1 MAILLSGQGLS
12 KSFGARTLFDDI
24 SLEVGDGERLGL
36 IGPNGSGKSTLLK
49 ILAGALEPDHGTCT
63 RRKGLRTGYLPQ
75 EDVFPAGFTIE
86 QVLQAALADL
96 HLEDYECD
104 HRVAAM
110 ISRFEFADRT
120 TPADK
125 LSGGWR
131 KRLALARE
139 LVREPDV
146 LMLDEPTNHLD
157 LEGILWLEKLL
168 KNASFAVV
176 VVSHDRY
183 LLENATNRVVELSRA
198 YPQGYFRAAGNY
210 SEFLVKREEFLEA
223 QARQQETLQ
232 NLVKR
237 EIEWLRRGPQAR
249 TTKSQSR
256 IDRAGDMIAGLRDLK
271 ERNSQNKT
279 ADIEFTDT
287 GRNAN
292 KLLTVRDLQMGFG
305 DKQLFKKLNFTLA
318 PGDRLGLL
326 GSNGSGKTTLIRL
339 LMGQLQ
345 PQAGEI
351 KQARS
356 LKLVWFDQ
364 KREQINRDVTLREA
378 LCPLGGDSVVYRGS
392 PVHVSAWAQRF
403 LFQKEQLDT
412 LVSKLSG
419 GEQARILI
427 ANLMLQAAD
436 ILLLDEPTNDLDIP
450 SLEVLEESLSQ
461 FPGAIILIT
470 HDRYLLDRLSTEV
483 LGLDGRGN
491 ANLYGDY
498 LQWLAADR
506 ARESAEAEAE
516 KSKKAAASP
525 PPEKQTPAKAKPAK
539 LSYQLQREY
548 DAIQDKIAE
557 AEARVETLHEEVGL
571 LANTGTDYKQL
582 SAKSVELDAATKA
595 VEALYHRWEE
605 LETLRGG

>member
-1 MAILLSGQGLS
+1 MAILLSSQGLS

-24 SLEVGDGERLGL
+24 ALEVSDGERLGL

-49 ILAGALEPDHGTCT
+49 ILAGALEPDHGTVT

-75 EDVFPAGFTIE
+75 EDVFPAGLTIE
-86 QVLQAALADL
+86 QVLQAALAE
-96 HLEDYECD
+96 HPLEDYERE
-104 HRVAAM
+104 HRVAVTV
-110 ISRFEFADRT
+110 SKFEFADRT
-120 TPADK
+120 ALAET

-131 KRLALARE
+131 KRLALARA
-139 LVREPDV
+139 LIQEPDV

-157 LEGILWLEKLL
+157 LEGILWLEKFL
-168 KNASFAVV
+168 KNAPFAVV

-183 LLENATNRVVELSRA
+183 LLENATNRVVELSAA

-279 ADIEFTDT
+279 ADIEFSDT

-292 KLLTVRDLQMGFG
+292 KLLTVRDLEMGFG
-305 DKQLFKKLNFTLA
+305 DRKLFKKLNFTLA

-326 GSNGSGKTTLIRL
+326 GSNGSGKTTLVRL
-339 LMGQLQ
+339 LMGQLE
-345 PQAGEI
+345 PQAGGI
-351 KQARS
+351 KQARN

-378 LCPLGGDSVVYRGS
+378 LCPTGGDSVVYQGS

-403 LFQKEQLDT
+403 LFRKEQLDT
-412 LVSKLSG
+412 VVGKLSG

-427 ANLMLQAAD
+427 ANLMLQPAD

-461 FPGAIILIT
+461 FPGAIVLIT
-470 HDRYLLDRLSTEV
+470 HDRYLLDRLSTDV

-491 ANLYGDY
+491 ADLYADY
-498 LQWLAADR
+498 TQWLAADR
-506 ARESAEAEAE
+506 ARGEAEAE
-516 KSKKAAASP
+516 VEKAKKPAAAP
-525 PPEKQTPAKAKPAK
+525 PPREKPKAAK

-548 DAIQDKIAE
+548 DGIQDKIAA
-557 AEARVETLHEEVGL
+557 AEAKVETLHEEVGL

-582 SAKSVELDAATKA
+582 AAKSTELDAATKA
-595 VEALYHRWEE
+595 VDTLYQRWEE
-605 LETLRGG
+605 LEALRGGG

>member
-12 KSFGARTLFDDI
+12 KSFGARTLFEDI
-24 SLEVGDGERLGL
+24 ALEVGEGERLGL

-49 ILAGALEPDHGTCT
+49 ILAGALEPDLGTCS

-75 EDVFPAGFTIE
+75 EDVFPSGFTIE
-86 QVLQAALADL
+86 QVLQAALAE
-96 HLEDYECD
+96 HSLEDYERD

-110 ISRFEFADRT
+110 VSRFEFADRT
-120 TPADK
+120 ALAET

-139 LVREPDV
+139 LIQEPDV
-146 LMLDEPTNHLD
+146 LLLDEPTNHLD

-168 KNASFAVV
+168 KNAQFAVV

-183 LLENATNRVVELSRA
+183 LLENAANRVVELSRA

-237 EIEWLRRGPQAR
+237 EVEWLRRGPQAR

-256 IDRAGDMIAGLRDLK
+256 IDRAGNMIAGLKDLK
-271 ERNSQNKT
+271 ERNSQNK
-279 ADIEFTDT
+279 AVEIEFSDT

-292 KLLTVRDLQMGFG
+292 KLLTVRDLEMGFG
-305 DKQLFKKLNFTLA
+305 DRKLFRKLNFTLA

-326 GSNGSGKTTLIRL
+326 GANGSGKTTLIRL
-339 LMGQLQ
+339 LMGQLE
-345 PQAGEI
+345 PHAGEI
-351 KQARS
+351 KQARRLS
-356 LKLVWFDQ
+356 LVWFDQ
-364 KREQINRDVTLREA
+364 KREQINREVTLREA
-378 LCPLGGDSVVYRGS
+378 LCTQGDSVVYQGNV
-392 PVHVSAWAQRF
+392 VHVSAWAQRF
-403 LFQKEQLDT
+403 LFRKEQLDT
-412 LVSKLSG
+412 VVGKLSG

-427 ANLMLQAAD
+427 ANLMLQPAD

-491 ANLYGDY
+491 GNLYADY
-498 LQWLAADR
+498 TQWLAADR
-506 ARESAEAEAE
+506 AREATDAEAE
-516 KSKKAAASP
+516 KPKKQAASSTR
-525 PPEKQTPAKAKPAK
+525 EKAKPVK
-539 LSYQLQREY
+539 LSYQQQREY

-557 AEARVETLHEEVGL
+557 AEAQVEKLHEEVGL

-582 SAKSVELDAATKA
+582 TVKSNELNAATKL
-595 VEALYHRWEE
+595 VEDLFHRWEE
-605 LETLRGG
+605 LEMLRSGASS

>member
-1 MAILLSGQGLS
+1 MAILLSSQGLS
-12 KSFGARTLFDDI
+12 KAFGARTLFDDI
-24 SLEVGDGERLGL
+24 ALEVSDGERLGL

-49 ILAGALEPDHGTCT
+49 ILAGALEPDHGTVT

-75 EDVFPAGFTIE
+75 EDAFPAGLTIE
-86 QVLQAALADL
+86 QVLKAALAE
-96 HLEDYECD
+96 HPLEDYERE
-104 HRVAAM
+104 HRVAVM
-110 ISRFEFADRT
+110 VSKFEFADST
-120 TPADK
+120 ALAET

-139 LVREPDV
+139 LIQEPDV

-168 KNASFAVV
+168 KNATFAVV

-183 LLENATNRVVELSRA
+183 LLENAANRVVELSAA
-198 YPQGYFRAAGNY
+198 YPQGFFRAAGNY

-232 NLVKR
+232 NLVRR
-237 EIEWLRRGPQAR
+237 EIEWLRRGPAAR
-249 TTKSQSR
+249 TSKSQSR
-256 IDRAGDMIAGLRDLK
+256 IDKAGEMIAGLRDLK
-271 ERNSQNKT
+271 ERNSQGRT
-279 ADIEFTDT
+279 ADIEFSDT

-292 KLLTVRDLQMGFG
+292 RLLNVRDLEMGFG
-305 DKQLFKKLNFTLA
+305 DRKLFKKVSFALA

-326 GSNGSGKTTLIRL
+326 GSNGSGKTTLVRL

-364 KREQINRDVTLREA
+364 KREQIDRTVTLREA
-378 LCPLGGDSVVYRGS
+378 LCPLGGDSVVYQGS

-403 LFQKEQLDT
+403 LFRKEQLDT
-412 LVSKLSG
+412 VVGKLSG

-427 ANLMLQAAD
+427 ANLMLQPAD

-450 SLEVLEESLSQ
+450 SLEVLEESLAQ
-461 FPGAIILIT
+461 FPGAIVLIT
-470 HDRYLLDRLSTEV
+470 HDRYLLDRLSTDV

-491 ANLYGDY
+491 AHLYADY
-498 LQWLAADR
+498 TQWLAADR
-506 ARESAEAEAE
+506 ARADAEAEAE
-516 KSKKAAASP
+516 KAKKPAAAP
-525 PPEKQTPAKAKPAK
+525 PPREKAKPVK
-539 LSYQLQREY
+539 LSYQQQREY
-548 DAIQDKIAE
+548 DAIQDKIAA
-557 AEARVETLHEEVGL
+557 AEAKVETLHEEVGL

-582 SAKSVELDAATKA
+582 AAKSTELDTATKA

-605 LETLRGG
+605 LETLRGGG